1 MANQTSAL
9 PIKKRRELK
18 KSQAIV
24 VMIIGAILFAQAFFI
39 SAEPGSSA
47 HFTKN
52 IVALIGIVVLLV
64 GVALRPV
71 KAAPEGK

>member
-1 MANQTSAL
+1 MTNQPSAI
-9 PIKKRRELK
+9 PSKKRRELK
-18 KSQAIV
+18 KNQAIA
-24 VMIIGAILFAQAFFI
+24 VMLIGAILFAQAFFI
-39 SAEPGSSA
+39 SAEPGTSA